1 MTDITEEEAEAL
13 DEQWTKNT
21 PRLKPNGSGFI
32 SCRYARLMGLDDIS
46 MDYLIT
52 KSEATKKSPA
62 QIISELIREEITN
75 IAAQKATAG
84 L

>member
-1 MTDITEEEAEAL
+1 MIDITEEEAEAL

-32 SCRYARLMGLDDIS
+32 SRRYARLMGLDDFSI
-46 MDYLIT
+46 DYLMT

-62 QIISELIREEITN
+62 QIIGELIREKIN
-75 IAAQKATAG
+75 ATVAEA
-84 L
+84 

>member
-13 DEQWTKNT
+13 DEQWTKAT

-32 SCRYARLMGLDDIS
+32 SRRNARLMGLDDFSI
-46 MDYLIT
+46 DYLMT

-62 QIISELIREEITN
+62 QIIGDLIREK
-75 IAAQKATAG
+75 IAIS

>member
-1 MTDITEEEAEAL
+1 MTDITAEEAEAL

-32 SCRYARLMGLDDIS
+32 SLRNARLMGLDDLS

-52 KSEATKKSPA
+52 RSEATKKSPG
-62 QIISELIREEITN
+62 QIIGELIREK
-75 IAAQKATAG
+75 IAVP

>member
-13 DEQWTKNT
+13 DERWTKDT
-21 PRLKPNGSGFI
+21 PHLKPNGTGFI
-32 SCRYARLMGLDDIS
+32 SRRNARLMGLDDLSI
-46 MDYLIT
+46 DYLMT

-62 QIISELIREEITN
+62 QIIGELIREK
-75 IAAQKATAG
+75 IAVS

>member
-1 MTDITEEEAEAL
+1 MADITEEEAEVL
-13 DEQWTKNT
+13 DERWTKAT

-32 SCRYARLMGLDDIS
+32 SRRNARLMGLDDLS
-46 MDYLIT
+46 MDYLMT

-62 QIISELIREEITN
+62 QIIGELIREK
-75 IAAQKATAG
+75 IAVS